1 MEGLTGREGVST
13 GIVTKGSSGKL
24 ETKTGRSTGR
34 LGVSTGIVET
44 STVSVSIATE
54 VSVRESFSDGEKF
67 TGSFPGR
74 FPGRPRFLL

>member
-1 MEGLTGREGVST
+1 MEGLTGREGVSI
-13 GIVTKGSSGKL
+13 GIVTEGSTGRL

-44 STVSVSIATE
+44 STVSISIATE
-54 VSVRESFSDGEKF
+54 VSVRESFGDGEES
-67 TGSFPGR
+67 TGSFSGR